1 MNPFYIIP
9 VVILLSA
16 STYSKVQTKN
26 INAGGIEIQISAK
39 DSSLND
45 IFCAVGEMPE
55 FPGGTKKL
63 FAFAKSHMKYPETAI
78 NDNVQGTVLL
88 QFVIDK
94 KGFVTE
100 RKIIKGVRPDL
111 NRTCLAMLSQMPRWK
126 AGRLNGKP
134 IETYERWKIIFILTE
149 R

>member
-1 MNPFYIIP
+1 MNPIYIILTG
-9 VVILLSA
+9 ILLSV
-16 STYSKVQTKN
+16 SMYSKGQAKKF
-26 INAGGIEIQISAK
+26 NAGGIEIQISAK

-55 FPGGTKKL
+55 FPGGMKKL
-63 FAFAKSHMKYPETAI
+63 IAFAKSNMKYPQTAI